1 MKTVFKFITPFV
13 IASVFAFPALAQEST
28 EPSPTAETI
37 VTEAPVVVVE
47 APENVGTDYSI
58 VLPIVLSI
66 ILLLGNILQSFWLY
80 KSVPRDVANHVF
92 ERARLLAKMTPN
104 PDDDKIVDAA
114 QAGFNKLTGGE
125 VDTRN

>member
-1 MKTVFKFITPFV
+1 MKTVFKFITPF
-13 IASVFAFPALAQEST
+13 ILASAFAFPALAQEST
-28 EPSPTAETI
+28 ESPSPTAETL
-37 VTEAPVVVVE
+37 VTEAPVVVE